1 MISANYYIRKGYF
14 QKLNGAVLIN
24 SQAVKVYDGM
34 APNNAIYP
42 YIILSTQTSVDT
54 SVKRCQGQEAT
65 MLVDVVTGYTGDVQR
80 ETIDNIANQ
89 IFHLIYPVD
98 ASGYIDAG
106 PDLQVIST
114 RLISDTTME
123 MQNDVWKVLRRLI
136 RFTHR
141 IQEQVNI

>member
-14 QKLNGAVLIN
+14 QRLNGTVLSN
-24 SQAVKVYDGM
+24 SQPVKIYDGM
-34 APNNAIYP
+34 APNDAIYP
-42 YIILSTQTSVDT
+42 YIILSTQTASDT

-65 MLVDVVTGYTGDVQR
+65 MLLDVVTGYTGDVER

-89 IFHLIYPVD
+89 IFQLINPVD

-123 MQNDVWKVLRRLI
+123 TQNDVWKILRRLI

-141 IQEQVNI
+141 VQEQVNI

>member
-14 QKLNGAVLIN
+14 QRLNGAVLIN
-24 SQAVKVYDGM
+24 SQAVKIYDGM
-34 APNNAIYP
+34 APNNAAYP
-42 YIILSTQTSVDT
+42 YIILSTQTAVDT

-65 MLVDVVTGYTGDVQR
+65 MLVDVINGYTGDVER
-80 ETIDNIANQ
+80 ETIDDISNQ
-89 IFHLIYPVD
+89 IFQLINPVD
-98 ASGYIDAG
+98 ASGFIDAG

-123 MQNDVWKVLRRLI
+123 MQNDVYKVLRRLI

-141 IQEQVNI
+141 VQEQVNA